1 MKKLDRL
8 ILRSFIGPLVLT
20 FAISVFV
27 LLMQFLWKY
36 IDDMVGKGLEFGVIA
51 ELLLYAS
58 ATFVPMALPIAVLF
72 ASIMTMGNFGEKYE
86 LVAMKAGGIS
96 ISRVMMPMALVVLM
110 LTGLAFVFANNVMPT
125 AMLHYRMTL
134 YDVTRKK
141 PAVNIR
147 PGEYYKDIEGYVIR
161 VGSKAADGCTLE
173 DVVIYDHSHGV
184 GESNVIVAR
193 SGIMQTTLD
202 NRYMLFTLNDGY
214 SYSEPTSGENYR
226 RRPLTTLRF
235 DRQTIAF
242 DISSFA
248 FNRSG
253 EDLFKGS
260 YQMMNIA
267 QLDAAVKR
275 LDSNLERRYD
285 EYYNSSRMP
294 LKAWA
299 AYCGKPVNQ
308 VEEKHDEIALET
320 VDDSADKSLPRMMRR
335 TKRKMQED
343 LEETFVSSEFG
354 VRSSELG
361 VVGRA
366 DGAPRSSELPAEVS
380 EVAEATEVAEVDDTA
395 AAEPVVQ
402 SNATLKELLEGL
414 DEETMKRVRNRAV
427 NMSTTAVSDARNYSD
442 MTRGDREYI
451 NRHKIE
457 KQRKFTLSVACL
469 LLFLIG
475 APFGSIV
482 RKGGLGMPLVASVA
496 FFVVYYVVGMI
507 SEKAVRE
514 SAMGPEGMWVS
525 SLVMLPIGLVLT
537 LQATTDSALFDGSVW
552 KRQFGRIRD
561 KLFRR

>member
-343 LEETFVSSEFG
+343 LEETFG
-354 VRSSELG
+354 
-361 VVGRA
+361 
-366 DGAPRSSELPAEVS
+366 SSELPDEL
-380 EVAEATEVAEVDDTA
+380 AEATVMAEATAMAEVDDTA

-414 DEETMKRVRNRAV
+414 DEETTKRVRNRAV

-525 SLVMLPIGLVLT
+525 SLVMLPIGVVLT

-552 KRQFGRIRD
+552 KRRFGRIRD
-561 KLFRR
+561 KLLHR